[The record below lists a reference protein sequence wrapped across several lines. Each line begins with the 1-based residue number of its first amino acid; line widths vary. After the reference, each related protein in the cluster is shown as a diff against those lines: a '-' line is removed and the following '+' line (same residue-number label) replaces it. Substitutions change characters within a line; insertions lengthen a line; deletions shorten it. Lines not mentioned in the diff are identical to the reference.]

1 MYNNVFAG
9 KEIAYKNL
17 NCILS
22 MFLMSCTIHFCLVMH
37 ALVYV

>member
-1 MYNNVFAG
+1 MHDSVIKG

-22 MFLMSCTIHFCLVMH
+22 MFLMSFNIYFCLVMH
-37 ALVYV
+37 VLLYV